1 MRFCVYNYKDNSNQ
15 IVKDDKGVNIMKRS
29 RIVTTVITLVIGVIT
44 LSGCANNENTE
55 LDRIDVND
63 LITASKPV
71 IPPIVFN
78 DSNDTEKS
86 NSSRLDNVDTSLGNN
101 SLTDSETSSSSIN
114 NESSSILDSFDTS
127 PDNSSSTAA
136 EIEISTSRD
145 YYCAT
150 AAIYE
155 YDTEK
160 VKNIFFGNSDVADN
174 TQYYSDRDP
183 IYMWK
188 KEDKELCISNGD
200 AALEYTSDLSKLINI
215 IFSVP
220 TQNTRNNNFKHIGD
234 ELDFCTRAEAVNSVS
249 NILAELGIY
258 VSEKADI
265 YALCQSDM
273 QSVIDEE
280 CAKGEFYQF
289 DDEWNRIPIN
299 SYTVQKNQECYY
311 ISFNAEWN
319 KIPIYNNTLYYMSI
333 KDLAIFHPTITAI
346 YSAEGL
352 VGLNVSEYRSVIHQ
366 GEKITSLISPE
377 AAAQVV
383 GEKYK
388 DVVGIEK
395 ISFDKMSLMYVLEP
409 ITKNGK
415 INLQETTMAPA
426 WVCTVEMTEYK
437 YDRKTGTQA
446 AVTSQKDILID
457 AQTGLE
463 II

>member
-1 MRFCVYNYKDNSNQ
+1 
-15 IVKDDKGVNIMKRS
+15 MKRS
-29 RIVTTVITLVIGVIT
+29 QFVSKVMTLVIGIMM

-55 LDRIDVND
+55 LDRIDVSD

-71 IPPIVFN
+71 IPPIIFN
-78 DSNDTEKS
+78 DSNGTETRSSSINSESSS
-86 NSSRLDNVDTSLGNN
+86 NQDSFGTSSNNN
-101 SLTDSETSSSSIN
+101 SLIDSETSSSSIN
-114 NESSSILDSFDTS
+114 GGSSSELDSFGTSSDT
-127 PDNSSSTAA
+127 SSSTVA
-136 EIEISTSRD
+136 EIEIPTSGD

-150 AAIYE
+150 AAIYK

-160 VKNIFFGNSDVADN
+160 VKNMFFGSSDVTDN
-174 TQYYSDRDP
+174 TQHYSDREP

-188 KEDKELCISNGD
+188 NEDKELCISNDD
-200 AALEYTSDLSKLINI
+200 AALEYTSDLSKLVNI
-215 IFSVP
+215 LFSVP
-220 TQNTRNNNFKHIGD
+220 TQNTEEKNFIHIGD
-234 ELDFCTRAEAVNSVS
+234 ELDFSTRSEAVNSVS
-249 NILAELGIY
+249 NILSELGIY

-273 QSVIDEE
+273 QSIIDEE
-280 CAKGEFYQF
+280 CAKGEFYLF

-299 SYTVQKNQECYY
+299 SYTFQKNQECYY

-319 KIPIYNNTLYYMSI
+319 NIPIYNNALYYMSI

-346 YSAEGL
+346 YSSEGL
-352 VGLNVSEYRSVIHQ
+352 VGLKVSEYRSVIHQ
-366 GEKITSLISPE
+366 GEKISSLISPE

-395 ISFDKMSLMYVLEP
+395 ISFNKMSLMYVLAP
-409 ITKNGK
+409 ISENGK
-415 INLQETTMAPA
+415 INLQETTMSPA